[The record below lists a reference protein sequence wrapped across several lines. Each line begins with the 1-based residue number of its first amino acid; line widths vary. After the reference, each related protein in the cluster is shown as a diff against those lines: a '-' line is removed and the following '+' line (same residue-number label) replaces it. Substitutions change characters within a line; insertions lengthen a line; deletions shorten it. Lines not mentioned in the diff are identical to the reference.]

1 MHQRRTPL
9 RGIVPA
15 LLLAATAAGCLGG
28 GSAAPTAFDLTAPR
42 GRQPGALLGQLVVGE
57 PVGIQ
62 VYNSERI
69 VVRQGSSLTYLAGAQ
84 WTDTL
89 PRLLQSR
96 VIQAFENSSRIRA
109 VGRPGERLTADRQ
122 LNLEI
127 RAFEVDTAR
136 AEAVVEITGK
146 LVNDQTGKIALAR
159 TFEARVPVTVVD
171 GPNAAASLDAALQRV
186 LVDVV
191 VWAR

>member
-1 MHQRRTPL
+1 MHERRKPL
-9 RGIVPA
+9 WRAALA
-15 LLLAATAAGCLGG
+15 LLLAAGVAGCGG
-28 GSAAPTAFDLTAPR
+28 GAAAPTAFDLTAPR
-42 GRQPGALLGQLVVGE
+42 GRQPGTLLGQLVVAE
-57 PVGIQ
+57 PIGIQ

-96 VIQAFENSSRIRA
+96 IIQAFENSSRIKA

-159 TFEARVPVTVVD
+159 TFVARAPVAAVD
-171 GPNAAASLDAALQRV
+171 GATATAALDAALQRV
-186 LVDVV
+186 LVEIVL
-191 VWAR
+191 WAR